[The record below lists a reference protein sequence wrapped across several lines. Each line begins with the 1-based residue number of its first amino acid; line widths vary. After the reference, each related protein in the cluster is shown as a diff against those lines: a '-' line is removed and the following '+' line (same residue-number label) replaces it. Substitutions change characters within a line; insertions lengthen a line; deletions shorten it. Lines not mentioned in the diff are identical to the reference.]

1 MIFPPP
7 LWGGLGRG
15 KTNSGIA
22 LIASVMLIVFASIA
36 ILSITVFII
45 QRLTQNVAKQRSAS
59 AIDLAHAG
67 IQNALYFYRF
77 RDLMGNGYFTL
88 GQTNIDAD
96 NYFVLSDAAGEL
108 LMVNTSTAALGGAS
122 NRDLLNLSIQNAT
135 NSQTVTINRMVVSWN
150 NARTLRRIRINGA
163 VVWSGTLTSPANA
176 DITNFTL
183 NTTPTIYPINE
194 LRFSGNMTGATISI
208 QFVMTDGSIRN
219 LTVFPASN
227 NNVVTVTS
235 TGWTTGSNIFRTI
248 KADYNALTARII
260 NYAEQ

>member
-1 MIFPPP
+1 VKD
-7 LWGGLGRG
+7 WQA
-15 KTNSGIA
+15 KNGIA

-45 QRLTQNVAKQRSAS
+45 QRLNQNVAKQRSAS

-77 RDLMGNGYFTL
+77 RDLTGNGYFTL
-88 GQTNIDAD
+88 GQTNIDAN
-96 NYFVLSDAAGEL
+96 NYFVLSDTPAEL
-108 LMVNTSTAALGGAS
+108 LMVNTAAAALSA
-122 NRDLLNLSIQNAT
+122 NDRDLLNLTIQNAT
-135 NSQTVTINRMVVSWN
+135 DSQTVTINRMIVTWN
-150 NARTLRRIRINGA
+150 NARTLRRIRINGS

-194 LRFSGNMTGATISI
+194 LRFSGSMAGATISV
-208 QFVMTDGSIRN
+208 QFVMTDGSIHN

-227 NNVVTVTS
+227 SNVVTVTA
-235 TGWTTGSNIFRTI
+235 TGRTVGSNIFWTI
-248 KADYNALTARII
+248 KADYNALTSRVI
-260 NYAEQ
+260 NYVEQ